1 MLARAMPARTFLPEP
16 LEQYLFDV
24 LSPITPVQRRMR
36 EETQRLPNAGM
47 QIGPDQ
53 GLLLGLLVRI
63 IGAQKVVE
71 VGTFTG
77 YSSLAMALALPPGGR
92 VLCCDVSKEWT
103 AIARR
108 YWREAGVESRIDLR
122 LGPAR
127 ETLAS
132 LLAQEGPG
140 SQDLA
145 FIDAD
150 KTSYDAYYEL
160 SLKLLRPG
168 GLITIDNVL
177 WSGRVADP
185 KVTDPDTAAL
195 RALNLKIRDDARVD
209 VCVLTVG
216 DGLTLARKR

>member
-1 MLARAMPARTFLPEP
+1 MPARTFLPEP

-24 LSPITPVQRRMR
+24 LSPITPVQRRLR
-36 EETQRLPNAGM
+36 DETQRLPHARM

-53 GLLLGLLVRI
+53 GLLLGLLVRT
-63 IGAQKVVE
+63 IGAQRVVE

-77 YSSLAMALALPPGGR
+77 YSSLAMALALPSGGR
-92 VLCCDVSKEWT
+92 VLCCDVSEEWT

-108 YWREAGVESRIDLR
+108 YWKEAGVESRIDLR
-122 LGPAR
+122 IGPAR
-127 ETLAS
+127 DTLTS

-160 SLKLLRPG
+160 CLKLLRPG

-177 WSGRVADP
+177 WSGQVADP
-185 KVTDPDTAAL
+185 KVTDPDTTAL
-195 RALNLKIRDDARVD
+195 RALNLKIRDDSRVD
-209 VCVLTVG
+209 ACVLTVG
-216 DGLTLARKR
+216 DGVTVARKR

>member
-1 MLARAMPARTFLPEP
+1 MPARTFLPEP

-24 LSPITPVQRRMR
+24 LSPITAVQRRLR
-36 EETQRLPNAGM
+36 DETQQLPHAGM

-63 IGAQKVVE
+63 ISAQKVVE

-77 YSSLAMALALPPGGR
+77 YSSLAMALALRPGGR
-92 VLCCDVSKEWT
+92 VLCCDVSEEWT

-108 YWREAGVESRIDLR
+108 YWKEAGVESRIDLR
-122 LGPAR
+122 IGPAR
-127 ETLAS
+127 DTLTS

-140 SQDLA
+140 SQDMA

-150 KTSYDAYYEL
+150 KTSYDAYYE
-160 SLKLLRPG
+160 
-168 GLITIDNVL
+168 L

-209 VCVLTVG
+209 ACVLTVG

>member
-1 MLARAMPARTFLPEP
+1 MARSFLPPP

-24 LSPITPVQRRMR
+24 LSPRSRVQEALRK
-36 EETQRLPNAGM
+36 ETSTLKQAQM

-53 GLLLGLLVRI
+53 GMFLALLVRLL
-63 IGAQKVVE
+63 GARRVVE

-77 YSSLAMALALPPGGR
+77 YSALAMAQALPPGGR
-92 VLCCDVSKEWT
+92 VLCCDVSEEWT

-108 YWREAGVESRIDLR
+108 YWKEAGVEDRIELR
-122 LGPAR
+122 LAPAK
-127 ETLAS
+127 ETLAA
-132 LLAQEGPG
+132 LLAAEGPG
-140 SQDLA
+140 SQDLF

-150 KTSYDAYYEL
+150 KTGYEAYYEAA
-160 SLKLLRPG
+160 LKLLRPG

-185 KVTDPDTAAL
+185 ANHDADTEAL
-195 RALNLKIRDDARVD
+195 RALNLKVRDDPRVD
-209 VCVLTVG
+209 AVVLSVG